1 MLMNNT
7 VMVCLIDTHIQV
19 TYVHWSIKHCMCILC
34 IYVYIYVCMHVHT
47 LCMLCMCVFM
57 CACMYVHVRMHVC
70 MYKYLLYVQECN
82 QCIYMY
88 ILICKL
94 DITVY
99 MDIKDAETV
108 HGFNFVPAIS
118 NSLHICDF
126 LVVVTIALDYEEKT
140 EYVFTI
146 VANDTLGQSAAAMVT
161 VEVLSVNEYAPEFKY
176 TGL

>member
-1 MLMNNT
+1 
-7 VMVCLIDTHIQV
+7 
-19 TYVHWSIKHCMCILC
+19 
-34 IYVYIYVCMHVHT
+34 MHVRISVHK
-47 LCMLCMCVFM
+47 LCVLYMCVFM
-57 CACMYVHVRMHVC
+57 CACMYVHVRMHVHVC

-88 ILICKL
+88 ILLCKL

-99 MDIKDAETV
+99 MDSKNAETV

-146 VANDTLGQSAAAMVT
+146 VANDTHGQSAVAMVT

>member
-1 MLMNNT
+1 
-7 VMVCLIDTHIQV
+7 
-19 TYVHWSIKHCMCILC
+19 
-34 IYVYIYVCMHVHT
+34 MHVRISVHK
-47 LCMLCMCVFM
+47 LCMLCMCP
-57 CACMYVHVRMHVC
+57 CIYVHVRMHVR

-88 ILICKL
+88 IYICKL

-99 MDIKDAETV
+99 MDIKNAETV